1 MIAIF
6 EEFSTR
12 RMSELRYPPREP
24 VQFSIAKLALATLLV
39 ALAVWTFML
48 SPNMGWIP
56 FILLK
61 AVSAS
66 LLGGAI
72 GLPLGYFRIGL
83 VVGFVIPIAL
93 IAMLFFSMWKS
104 GTHW

>member
-6 EEFSTR
+6 GKYSTR

-24 VQFSIAKLALATLLV
+24 VQFSVAKLGLSTLLV

-48 SPNMGWIP
+48 SPNFGWIP

-72 GLPLGYFRIGL
+72 GLPFGYVRIGL
-83 VVGFVIPIAL
+83 AVGFVIPIAL
-93 IAMLFFSMWKS
+93 FAMLFFSMWMS
-104 GTHW
+104 GTHF